1 MVLVEDFGKM
11 KRNAI
16 LGWILVLALLMSLFC
31 MPAMAEDAETGWWNI
46 LLLGSD
52 SRDAEHYLRTDSII
66 ILSVNREKGKAKMTS
81 VMRDTWVEIPGQTEK
96 AKINQA
102 CAIGGPELTIE
113 TVNQCFDMDIQHY
126 VLVNMDDLVYFVD
139 RVGGIDLN
147 ITRSELKWT
156 NQYASNYLWDMQG
169 VEPYEGETQLDD
181 YGDVHMNGLLTMSY
195 CRNRYSDNDYRRVMR
210 QQKVLKT
217 LAKKVQ
223 KLDTM
228 EMLGLL
234 NEALGRVETNLT
246 LLDLMSLSDVG
257 MTIKID
263 DIDQYRIPASGT
275 YKAGMKDELWTI
287 RPDFEENAK
296 LLHEFIYG
304 KYKK

>member
-113 TVNQCFDMDIQHY
+113 TVNQ
-126 VLVNMDDLVYFVD
+126 
-139 RVGGIDLN
+139 
-147 ITRSELKWT
+147 
-156 NQYASNYLWDMQG
+156 
-169 VEPYEGETQLDD
+169 
-181 YGDVHMNGLLTMSY
+181 
-195 CRNRYSDNDYRRVMR
+195 
-210 QQKVLKT
+210 
-217 LAKKVQ
+217 
-223 KLDTM
+223 
-228 EMLGLL
+228 
-234 NEALGRVETNLT
+234 
-246 LLDLMSLSDVG
+246 
-257 MTIKID
+257 
-263 DIDQYRIPASGT
+263 
-275 YKAGMKDELWTI
+275 
-287 RPDFEENAK
+287 
-296 LLHEFIYG
+296 
-304 KYKK
+304 

>member
-1 MVLVEDFGKM
+1 
-11 KRNAI
+11 
-16 LGWILVLALLMSLFC
+16 
-31 MPAMAEDAETGWWNI
+31 
-46 LLLGSD
+46 
-52 SRDAEHYLRTDSII
+52 
-66 ILSVNREKGKAKMTS
+66 
-81 VMRDTWVEIPGQTEK
+81 
-96 AKINQA
+96 
-102 CAIGGPELTIE
+102 
-113 TVNQCFDMDIQHY
+113 
-126 VLVNMDDLVYFVD
+126 
-139 RVGGIDLN
+139 
-147 ITRSELKWT
+147 
-156 NQYASNYLWDMQG
+156 
-169 VEPYEGETQLDD
+169 
-181 YGDVHMNGLLTMSY
+181 
-195 CRNRYSDNDYRRVMR
+195 
-210 QQKVLKT
+210 
-217 LAKKVQ
+217 
-223 KLDTM
+223 M